1 MNRRIAIF
9 KSGNSC
15 EMIGDD
21 TWETYN
27 DGEYVR
33 QSEYLDLDFPER
45 DLAEIVPEQVAMLE
59 TAKEKLHEKY
69 VVACVQIDEKISRL
83 LAIEDKGE

>member
-1 MNRRIAIF
+1 MKQNLAVF
-9 KSGNSC
+9 LSALGC

-33 QSEYLDLDFPER
+33 QTEYVDVDFPDR
-45 DLAEIVPEQVAMLE
+45 DKAEIVPEQVAMLE
-59 TAKEKLHEKY
+59 VVKEKLHAAY
-69 VVACVQIDEKISRL
+69 VQKSAEIDEKIAKL
-83 LAIEDKGE
+83 MAITHQS